1 LKIIYALIIIQGVGQ
16 IASYLIIFSLP
27 IAGEENGGGPVGVTL
42 PMAKFKP
49 QFTRLLLI
57 DQCIREGNFPN
68 CSTIAREHE
77 TSSKTIQ
84 RDIDYLRDFL
94 HAPIEYES
102 SKRGYYYSEP
112 NYKLPA
118 LSINES
124 DLFAICI
131 AQKLLKQYENTPI
144 YGKLQSVFEKIEAS
158 LPDKVAVLPSILE
171 KRVSFFQEPR
181 TYINPEIWE
190 KVFGALRES
199 RVLKMQ
205 YQVPGHAAP
214 SEREV
219 DPYHVVSYQGEWYL
233 IGYCHFRKKILTFA
247 ISRIKNSEVLNTHFE
262 IPRDFDFEKF
272 TGSHFGIYWGDKE
285 YKVKIKFSPEIAPLI
300 KERTWHP
307 TQQIKENRDGSSIL
321 FLKTNY
327 LLEVK
332 RWVLSWGSGAVVIGP
347 KNLRLELRQEIRNI
361 LKFYK

>member
-1 LKIIYALIIIQGVGQ
+1 
-16 IASYLIIFSLP
+16 
-27 IAGEENGGGPVGVTL
+27 
-42 PMAKFKP
+42 MAKFKP

-57 DQCIREGNFPN
+57 DQRIREGKFPN

-94 HAPIEYES
+94 HAPIEYDS
-102 SKRGYYYSEP
+102 CKRGYFYSEP
-112 NYKLPA
+112 NYKMPA
-118 LSINES
+118 LNINES

-190 KVFGALRES
+190 KVFDALRQS
-199 RVLKMQ
+199 RALKMQ
-205 YQVPGHAAP
+205 YQVPGHASP

-233 IGYCHFRKKILTFA
+233 IAYCHFRKKILTFA
-247 ISRIKNSEVLNTHFE
+247 ISRIKNAEVLNTHFE

-272 TGSHFGIYWGDKE
+272 TGSHFGIYWGEKE
-285 YKVKIKFSPEIAPLI
+285 YKVRIKFSPEVAPLI

-307 TQQIKENRDGSSIL
+307 TQQIKENKDGSIIL
-321 FLKTNY
+321 SFRTNY

-332 RWVLSWGSGAVVIGP
+332 RWVLSWGVGVTVLLPNELMKEVKTELKIAL
-347 KNLRLELRQEIRNI
+347 KNYQ
-361 LKFYK
+361 